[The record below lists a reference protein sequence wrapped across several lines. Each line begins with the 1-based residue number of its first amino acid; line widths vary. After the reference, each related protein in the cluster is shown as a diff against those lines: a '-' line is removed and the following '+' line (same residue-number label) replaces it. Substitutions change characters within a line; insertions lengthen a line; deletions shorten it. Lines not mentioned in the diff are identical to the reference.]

1 MRCFFHV
8 ADFQVDYAKNNTYG
22 RLKKPAIEKRIRV
35 LGEKS
40 GIGRRLYPH
49 LIRHTTATT
58 ALDTGMNIVD
68 VSKLLGHESVDT
80 TMEYITTDIN
90 SIKTHH
96 MNCVI

>member
-8 ADFQVDYAKNNTYG
+8 ADFQVDYAENNTYG

-58 ALDTGMNIVD
+58 ALDRGMNIVD
-68 VSKLLGHESVDT
+68 VSKLLSHESVDT

>member
-1 MRCFFHV
+1 MLPISKSIMPRIIHR
-8 ADFQVDYAKNNTYG
+8 ADKIM
-22 RLKKPAIEKRIRV
+22 AIEKRIRV

-58 ALDTGMNIVD
+58 ALDRGMNIVD